1 MCCAKYCAT
10 APARLSPHQAH
21 PACLLAHPKQP
32 GFRGFSGDTN
42 PASPKPYITKPC
54 TANPT
59 HVLPTPRACAARRG
73 MKAALGGASGFCSD
87 TDFLILEDDGGR
99 MSLRGACLPVHELV
113 TGVVMAVKG
122 MPEPGGDFQVNDV
135 CYLGLPP
142 QVPLPV
148 PVSGHDKYVALVS
161 GLGLGRPSAD
171 LLKVCCTGR
180 LRGGRGA
187 GEWAVASPLSH
198 TWPHA
203 HSHLIRP
210 HTRPVLSLTLQSGI
224 TLAQSSHS
232 PACLAY
238 PPLMHSLP
246 AAPFDARYNWLWTSC
261 QATWAAPM
269 SSSWHRR
276 WCVSSWQVRGSCSR
290 AGGAASR
297 IYQP

>member
-1 MCCAKYCAT
+1 
-10 APARLSPHQAH
+10 
-21 PACLLAHPKQP
+21 
-32 GFRGFSGDTN
+32 
-42 PASPKPYITKPC
+42 
-54 TANPT
+54 
-59 HVLPTPRACAARRG
+59 

-87 TDFLILEDDGGR
+87 TDYLILEDDGGR

-148 PVSGHDKYVALVS
+148 PVSGQDKYVALVS

-171 LLKVCCTGR
+171 LLKVCCTGQ

-187 GEWAVASPLSH
+187 GEGLSH
-198 TWPHA
+198 HRCPTLGHP
-203 HSHLIRP
+203 LTP
-210 HTRPVLSLTLQSGI
+210 THTLSDL

-232 PACLAY
+232 HSNLVS
-238 PPLMHSLP
+238 HSLHP
-246 AAPFDARYNWLWTSC
+246 LIHPHVRLPLLCHALTACHPVSTRYNWLWTSC

-276 WCVSSWQVRGSCSR
+276 WCVSLWQVRGSCSR
-290 AGGAASR
+290 AGGAAVH